1 MTKAYK
7 LTDKYDLTYNGTQ
20 WGVGIQHT
28 ASGEGTRICSPD
40 LIHFYMNKRLALLWN
55 PIHGNLKKP
64 HLWECVVSEPVVSDG
79 TKYGTKSLTTVRR
92 IRKPTIT
99 LEHKVRWAILCA
111 AQVYHNT
118 GWIQW
123 AQRWLDNTDR
133 TAKAADAAYTAARA
147 VYAKAT
153 RAASAANAADAA
165 ADAAAAAA
173 SAAAA
178 AANAD
183 AAYTAAYTATS
194 AAVAYVIAAGADTAT
209 VAAIAADAAANATS
223 VCDLDGHALNPSKQA
238 RLARLACSNRP
249 IILPLQGSF

>member
-1 MTKAYK
+1 MLNVIAKC
-7 LTDKYDLTYNGTQ
+7 
-20 WGVGIQHT
+20 
-28 ASGEGTRICSPD
+28 TR
-40 LIHFYMNKRLALLWN
+40 W
-55 PIHGNLKKP
+55 NLKKP

-118 GWIQW
+118 RRIQRP
-123 AQRWLDNTDR
+123 QRRLDNTDR

-165 ADAAAAAA
+165 ADAA
-173 SAAAA
+173 AAAA